1 MRTAGNISWPRIIA
15 EGLAIVASILLA
27 FGIDAWW
34 QDRQTR
40 SEEQQILQGLKEEFV
55 SINAV
60 LTDHMELHS
69 ESTQAL
75 KELLFVI
82 ENGPSDDTGSIV
94 ELAIL
99 DMLSP
104 TTSDLGHGT
113 LEALLSSGR
122 VEILENQKLRAKL
135 AAWNGVIGE
144 VWDDQ
149 ADGAKMVYEV
159 YIPYFV
165 SENVR
170 VGATM
175 SRWYED
181 WPVPTMTVSE
191 DAQALK
197 RLLEDPKFRV
207 LTEIRYGYKRH
218 LTQEFEIAIDAA
230 EAILLEI
237 DRSID
242 SKA

>member
-1 MRTAGNISWPRIIA
+1 MRTAENISWPRIIA

-40 SEEQQILQGLKEEFV
+40 FEEQQILQGLKEEFV
-55 SINAV
+55 SVHKV
-60 LTDHMELHS
+60 LTDHMAQHLGRVQSLE
-69 ESTQAL
+69 
-75 KELLFVI
+75 KLLIEI
-82 ENGPSDDTGSIV
+82 ENGPSDDAGPIV
-94 ELAIL
+94 ELAL
-99 DMLSP
+99 LEMVSP
-104 TTSDLGHGT
+104 TTSDLGNGT

-122 VEILENQKLRAKL
+122 VEILMNKTLRARL

-159 YIPYFV
+159 YVPYFV

-170 VGATM
+170 VGASM
-175 SRWYED
+175 RQWYDD
-181 WPVPTMTVSE
+181 WPIPSRSVSE
-191 DAQALK
+191 NPEALK

-218 LTQEFEIAIDAA
+218 LSQEFELAIAGA
-230 EAILLEI
+230 EVILLEI
-237 DRSID
+237 DKSID
-242 SKA
+242 